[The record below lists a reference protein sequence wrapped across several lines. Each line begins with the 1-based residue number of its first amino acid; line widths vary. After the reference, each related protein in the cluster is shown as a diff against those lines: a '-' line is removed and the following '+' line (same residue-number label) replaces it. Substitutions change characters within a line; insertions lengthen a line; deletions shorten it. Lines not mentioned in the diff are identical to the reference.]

1 LPQLFVDWILALE
14 LWWVSLGLF
23 AISIGLAIEVY
34 GRFSKTFRQMEEK
47 RLKAVRGRMR
57 EIIARAEKSR
67 MEDVEDRILGMQD
80 QYVSAKAPRRALMES
95 VEYFFF
101 ASVLYLASVLVR
113 GGMDYG
119 WMTVQSYGPAEA
131 ILFLMGLVFFA
142 IACLSAYRFMRL
154 VEHESVD

>member
-1 LPQLFVDWILALE
+1 
-14 LWWVSLGLF
+14 
-23 AISIGLAIEVY
+23 
-34 GRFSKTFRQMEEK
+34 MEEK
-47 RLKAVRGRMR
+47 RLKTVRGKIR
-57 EIIARAEKSR
+57 EIIAKAEKSR
-67 MEDVEDRILGMQD
+67 IEDVEDRIFRMQD

-119 WMTVQSYGPAEA
+119 WMTVQSYGPIEA

-154 VEHESVD
+154 VEYEPVD

>member
-14 LWWVSLGLF
+14 LWMVSLGLF
-23 AISIGLAIEVY
+23 AISIGLAIEVHA
-34 GRFSKTFRQMEEK
+34 RFSRTFRQMEDR

-67 MEDVEDRILGMQD
+67 MEDIEDRILGMQD

-101 ASVLYLASVLVR
+101 ASVLYLVSVLVR
-113 GGMDYG
+113 AGMDYG
-119 WMTVQSYGPAEA
+119 WMPVQSYSPAEA